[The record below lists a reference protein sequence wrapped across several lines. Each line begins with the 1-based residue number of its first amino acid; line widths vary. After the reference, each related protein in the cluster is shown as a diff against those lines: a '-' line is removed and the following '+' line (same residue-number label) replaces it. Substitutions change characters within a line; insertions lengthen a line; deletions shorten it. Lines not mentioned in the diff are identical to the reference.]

1 MENNKTMKKKIT
13 DKNDPNYGVGMTNE
27 ELGYDGIPQV
37 LKDGYARIAKE
48 RGMKNAKAYYDYL
61 KGQELPVDDIVIE
74 LINKLK

>member
-1 MENNKTMKKKIT
+1 MTKKIT

-48 RGMKNAKAYYDYL
+48 RGMKNAEAYYDYL
-61 KGQELPVDDIVIE
+61 MSKPFGASLNISVKDI
-74 LINKLK
+74 LNR